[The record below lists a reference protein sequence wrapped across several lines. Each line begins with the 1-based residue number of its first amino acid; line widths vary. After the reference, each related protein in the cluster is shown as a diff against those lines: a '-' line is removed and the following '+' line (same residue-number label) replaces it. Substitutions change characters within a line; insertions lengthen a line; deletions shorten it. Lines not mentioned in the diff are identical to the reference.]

1 MKKRILGLFLVI
13 VVLATCSC
21 NSNNEV
27 EDFEKEEDDNSIEL
41 TLDNYGDYLD
51 IEYTC
56 NECNSGDIRYTVDV
70 TGASTNFNY
79 NDVELTVKIEGGYS
93 LYDNREQIIQRGVP
107 HECELTVSTN
117 IAGNGSATNTVEYF
131 DPVMEQQYLEVGK
144 TEFEVISVS
153 GSVTPAYTR
162 E

>member
-1 MKKRILGLFLVI
+1 MKKRIFGLFLV
-13 VVLATCSC
+13 VVILVTCSC
-21 NSNNEV
+21 NSNNSV

-41 TLDNYGDYLD
+41 TLDNYADYLD
-51 IEYTC
+51 VEYTC
-56 NECNSGDIRYTVDV
+56 NERNSDEIRYTVNV
-70 TGASTNFNY
+70 TGVSTNFNY

-93 LYDNREQIIQRGVP
+93 LYDNREQRIQTGVP

-117 IAGNGSATNTVEYF
+117 IAGDGSATNTVEYF
-131 DPVMEQQYLEVGK
+131 DGVMEQKSLEVGN

-153 GSVTPAYTR
+153 GNVTPAYTR